1 VAAAHGTPLTAQYHE
16 SLAQCL
22 LYFAR
27 RVRYRAAFSE
37 ARRMSLA
44 SAKDDR
50 VTDAQDAR
58 PDAPTTPRLEAR
70 GVSKQFPGVL
80 ALDAVDFVL
89 QAGEIH
95 SIMGENGAGKSTLIK
110 VVTGVY
116 SRDGGQVLLDGKPIH
131 PRSVLD
137 AQEAGISTV
146 YQEVNLIPYLS
157 VAENIFLGRQ
167 PMRMP
172 GVIDWRTIHDRSAAL
187 LAGLDLDLDVSQPL
201 NSYSVAIQQMVAIAR
216 AIDIQARVLILD
228 EPTSSLAAHEVA
240 KLFAVMRQL
249 RDEGMGI
256 VFVSHFIDQ
265 VYEISDRITVLR
277 NGKLVGAYD
286 AATLPRIELISKMIG
301 KDIAAVEAMTSH
313 HAAVATDV
321 EHKALLKASGL
332 GRAGSI
338 QPFDL
343 EVRTGEIVGLA
354 GLLGSGRTEAVNLLF
369 GVDHPDTGVLAVDGK
384 RVTFRA
390 PRQAINRGLGFCPE
404 DRKTAGIIPNLSV
417 RENIALAL
425 QANRGWLRPL
435 SRRQQRQLADK
446 FIRALAIAT
455 PDAEKPVGELSGG
468 NQQKVILARW
478 LASNPRLLILDE
490 PTRGIDVGAKAEIEK
505 LMASL
510 CGQGMA
516 IVFISSELEEI
527 ARDSHRVVV
536 LRDREVIGELEGED
550 IDIAAIM
557 HMIADQQGEV
567 PVAADDD

>member
-1 VAAAHGTPLTAQYHE
+1 
-16 SLAQCL
+16 
-22 LYFAR
+22 
-27 RVRYRAAFSE
+27 
-37 ARRMSLA
+37 
-44 SAKDDR
+44 
-50 VTDAQDAR
+50 VTDAQPAK
-58 PDAPTTPRLEAR
+58 PDMPTTPRLEAR
-70 GVSKQFPGVL
+70 SVSKQFPGVL
-80 ALDAVDFVL
+80 ALDQVDFVL

-110 VVTGVY
+110 VITGVY
-116 SRDGGQVLLDGKPIH
+116 SRDGGQVLLDGRPIH

-167 PMRMP
+167 PMRP
-172 GVIDWRTIHDRSAAL
+172 GRIDWRTINARSTEL

-228 EPTSSLAAHEVA
+228 EPTSSLAAHEVD

-249 RDEGMGI
+249 RDRGLGI
-256 VFVSHFIDQ
+256 VFISHFIDQ

-277 NGKLVGAYD
+277 NGKLVGQFEV
-286 AATLPRIELISKMIG
+286 TLPRIELISKMIG

-313 HAAVATDV
+313 HTAVATDV
-321 EHKALLKASGL
+321 ERKVLLKASGV
-332 GRAGSI
+332 GRTGSI
-338 QPFDL
+338 RPFDL

-354 GLLGSGRTEAVNLLF
+354 GLLGSGRTEMANLLF
-369 GVDHPDTGVLAVDGK
+369 GVDRPDTGTMAVEGEI
-384 RVTFRA
+384 VTFRA
-390 PRQAINRGLGFCPE
+390 PRHAINRGLGLCPE

-527 ARDSHRVVV
+527 ARDSHRVMV
-536 LRDREVIGELEGED
+536 LRDREVIGELADED
-550 IDIAAIM
+550 IDVATIM
-557 HMIADQQGEV
+557 HMIADQQGET
-567 PVAADDD
+567 PVAAADD